1 MLHFHVRQARDGDGD
16 GDGTEAVAED
26 VAEAVA
32 EADWA
37 ELMELTSWLAA
48 GWLRTLQV
56 SEGEDEDEDCG

>member
-1 MLHFHVRQARDGDGD
+1 MLHFHVRQARDGDG
-16 GDGTEAVAED
+16 TEAVAKD

-48 GWLRTLQV
+48 GWLGTLQV
-56 SEGEDEDEDCG
+56 SEDEEDEDEDCG